1 MFRQVQAV
9 TSRKTERKANGGEW
23 DFGRGVIYNRIYR
36 FCHEY
41 DTVEYGDGILVNS
54 IASV

>member
-36 FCHEY
+36 FCHEN

-54 IASV
+54 LASV